1 MGDLGKE
8 QGSAE
13 ELIGSHAEY
22 DALVEKNK
30 KLISNLQKENQVL
43 RLSEKRYRSV
53 LEASPNPIV
62 IYDMAGKLEYMN
74 EAFTHVFGWEPEDFM
89 GKKIDF
95 VPAENMPETVAT
107 IKKLFAGEKVDLL
120 VTRRYTKSG
129 KILDVEISCG
139 SFKNED
145 GILIGTFVILRDV
158 TEQCKMAEALKE
170 SEERHVSVLKSSP
183 DAIVVYDHEGRVL
196 YMNPAF
202 NGLFG
207 WTLEERKDKKMDIF
221 VPEKNRPET
230 ELMIQKVLSGETFY
244 DIETQRYTKD
254 KEIKEVS
261 ISGSPFC
268 NSNGEVVGAVS
279 TLRDITEKKKA
290 IREINKLNMELK
302 NRTDELELLNSELGQ
317 AVDYAGI
324 MAKKAE
330 EANKAKSEFLA
341 NMSHEIRTPMNAIIG
356 MSGLLDDTRLDQEQK
371 EYVDIVRGSSE
382 ALLSIIND
390 ILDFSKIEA
399 GKLDLETLD
408 FNLRTSLDEIVSIP
422 AIVAAEKGLELLFDI
437 DQEIPSLL
445 KGDPGRL
452 RQIILNLTNNAVKF
466 TKKGEILLKVRMI
479 KETEKDV
486 QLKFMIKDTGIGITQ
501 EDISKLFN
509 SFQQVDASTTRK
521 YGGTGLGL
529 AISKMLSELMG
540 GEIHVESQ
548 EGVGSVFWFTA
559 VFEKQLAA
567 RQTEQVLPEE
577 LADKRIM
584 VVDDN
589 KTNLTII
596 RSYLNSWGYDCDT
609 VWDPN
614 MALTMMQGAAKYNAP
629 YDIVISDWQM
639 PNMTGTALGEQIKN
653 DPRLKDTIMI
663 MLSSRGMRGDAA
675 KARETGFAAYLTKP
689 VKSSQL
695 FDCLITVLSRNK
707 NGETATEQQL
717 VTQHTISEDKLKKI
731 RILLAEDNIMNQ
743 KVVIKLMGKWG
754 FKIDA
759 VANGREAVKAL
770 ELIPYDVV
778 LMDVMMPEMDGLEA
792 TRMIRSPESHVL
804 DHNVLII
811 AMTAHAMKGD
821 REQCLEAGMND
832 YISKPIKSQEFY
844 RVLQK
849 QLTGKNQ

>member
-170 SEERHVSVLKSSP
+170 SEERHVSVLMSSP

-202 NGLFG
+202 TSLFG
-207 WTLEERKDKKMDIF
+207 WTLEERKDKKMDMF
-221 VPEKNRPET
+221 VPEKNWPET
-230 ELMIQKVLSGETFY
+230 EFMIQKILSGETFY
-244 DIETQRYTKD
+244 DIETQRYTKNR
-254 KEIKEVS
+254 EIKEVS

-268 NSNGEVVGAVS
+268 NSKGKVVGAVS
-279 TLRDITEKKKA
+279 TLRDISEKKKA
-290 IREINKLNMELK
+290 IRVITKLNMELK
-302 NRTDELELLNSELGQ
+302 TRSGELEQLNSDLKQ
-317 AVDYAGI
+317 AVDYAEM
-324 MAKKAE
+324 MAKTAE

-371 EYVDIVRGSSE
+371 EYVEIVRGSSE

-399 GKLDLETLD
+399 GKLDLEILD

-422 AIVAAEKGLELLFDI
+422 AIVAAEKGLEFLFDI

-559 VFEKQLAA
+559 VFEKQDMS
-567 RQTEQVLPEE
+567 QSPLPFEE
-577 LADKRIM
+577 FQKKISELKLL
-584 VVDDN
+584 VVDN
-589 KTNLTII
+589 NAINLEII
-596 RSYLNSWGYDCDT
+596 TTYLASWKCDSKIASTDMEALDLMNSALEEGKPFDMAIIDMMLPGMAGKRLACSIKEDDRLASTRIIMLTTYGFRGDGAKMKEIGIDGYFCKPIRQSD
-609 VWDPN
+609 
-614 MALTMMQGAAKYNAP
+614 LYNA
-629 YDIVISDWQM
+629 I
-639 PNMTGTALGEQIKN
+639 
-653 DPRLKDTIMI
+653 
-663 MLSSRGMRGDAA
+663 
-675 KARETGFAAYLTKP
+675 
-689 VKSSQL
+689 
-695 FDCLITVLSRNK
+695 ITVLGLSTGKRK
-707 NGETATEQQL
+707 DSDEKKL
-717 VTQHTISEDKLKKI
+717 VTRHMLKENMKKKI
-731 RILLAEDNIMNQ
+731 RILVADDNMINQ
-743 KVVIKLMGKWG
+743 KV
-754 FKIDA
+754 A
-759 VANGREAVKAL
+759 VHLLNKFGYRSDTAGNGCEVLKAL
-770 ELIPYDVV
+770 EQVSYDMI
-778 LMDVMMPEMDGLEA
+778 LMDVQMPEMDGYEA
-792 TRMIRSPESHVL
+792 TKKIRTMDDIKKDIP
-804 DHNVLII
+804 II
-811 AMTAHAMKGD
+811 AMTANAMKGD
-821 REQCLEAGMND
+821 REKCLNAGMND
-832 YISKPIKSQEFY
+832 YITKPIKPQNL
-844 RVLQK
+844 LQAIDTWIK
-849 QLTGKNQ
+849 